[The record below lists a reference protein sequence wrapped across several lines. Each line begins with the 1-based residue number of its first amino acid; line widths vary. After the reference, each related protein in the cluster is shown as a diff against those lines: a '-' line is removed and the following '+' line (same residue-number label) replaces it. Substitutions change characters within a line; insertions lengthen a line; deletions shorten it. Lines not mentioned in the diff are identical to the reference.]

1 MKIEN
6 LKTNIRNMTDEEM
19 NRWNASSYKGEEYIV
34 TIYLQ
39 RRISDMLPSK
49 IGTDT
54 QFYKK
59 TPAMWEV
66 EYIDKSGDRLE
77 DIEEILID
85 DFIEAFIESFD
96 GDNYEIEAFR
106 ERFGDVLAKYQGEFE
121 EKLQERL
128 EEFSDLKEVLT
139 MTKEDAIKLCR
150 NVYSEGWIDFR
161 MEDKNDTVSLE
172 MSINIYGDE
181 YDLENPFDLVFY
193 DEQGFEH
200 YRVPKLC
207 SNDSKRV
214 EEYDNLVRE
223 TLNNLEDI
231 LQYVYDYRDSYEFHE
246 IELGDYKLII
256 SLNYNYYILAY

>member
-66 EYIDKSGDRLE
+66 EYIDKSGDGLE

-85 DFIEAFIESFD
+85 DFIEAFIASFD

-121 EKLQERL
+121 KKLQERL

-139 MTKEDAIKLCR
+139 MTKEDAEKICR
-150 NVYSEGWIDFR
+150 DIYLDGWREFKVR
-161 MEDKNDTVSLE
+161 NNDDSVSLE
-172 MSINIYGDE
+172 MAINIYADE
-181 YDLENPFDLVFY
+181 FDLDNPFDLVFH

-200 YRVPKLC
+200 DRVPKMY
-207 SNDSKRV
+207 SKDHDKV
-214 EEYDNLVRE
+214 EEYNNLVKE
-223 TLNNLEDI
+223 TLGDLDQI
-231 LQYVYDYRDSYEFHE
+231 IQYVYDERYSDETHE
-246 IELGDYKLII
+246 VKLGDYELIVYP
-256 SLNYNYYILAY
+256 NCDY

>member
-1 MKIEN
+1 MKIKN
-6 LKTNIRNMTDEEM
+6 LKTEIRYMTGEEM
-19 NRWNASSYKGEEYIV
+19 NRWNASSYKGEKYIV

-39 RRISDMLPSK
+39 GRISDMLPSK

-66 EYIDKSGDRLE
+66 GYIDKSGDGLE

-85 DFIEAFIESFD
+85 DFIEAFIEAFD

-139 MTKEDAIKLCR
+139 MTKEDAEKLCR
-150 NVYSEGWIDFR
+150 DIYLDGWRDFKVR
-161 MEDKNDTVSLE
+161 GDEDTVSLE
-172 MSINIYGDE
+172 MAINIYGDE
-181 YDLENPFDLVFY
+181 LDSYGPFDLVFY
-193 DEQGFEH
+193 DEQGFESD
-200 YRVPKLC
+200 RVPKMYTK
-207 SNDSKRV
+207 DHDKF
-214 EEYDNLVRE
+214 EKYDNLVNE
-223 TLNNLEDI
+223 TLDDLDEI
-231 LQYVYDYRDSYEFHE
+231 IQYVYDYRDSDETHE
-246 IELGDYKLII
+246 VKLGEYILII
-256 SLNYNYYILAY
+256 SPNYDY

>member
-6 LKTNIRNMTDEEM
+6 LKTEIRNMTDEEM
-19 NRWNASSYKGEEYIV
+19 NRWNASAYKGEEYIV

-39 RRISDMLPSK
+39 RRISDMLSSK

-59 TPAMWEV
+59 TPTMWEV
-66 EYIDKSGDRLE
+66 EYIDKSGDGLE

-85 DFIEAFIESFD
+85 DFIEAFIEAFD

-139 MTKEDAIKLCR
+139 MTKEDAEKLCR
-150 NVYSEGWIDFR
+150 DIYLDGWREFKVR
-161 MEDKNDTVSLE
+161 NNDDSVSLE
-172 MSINIYGDE
+172 MAINIYGDE
-181 YDLENPFDLVFY
+181 WDSYVPFDLVFY
-193 DEQGFEH
+193 DEQGFECD
-200 YRVPKLC
+200 RVPKMYTK
-207 SNDSKRV
+207 DHDKF
-214 EEYDNLVRE
+214 EKYDNLVNE
-223 TLNNLEDI
+223 TLDDLDEI
-231 LQYVYDYRDSYEFHE
+231 IQYVYDYRDSYEFHK
-246 IELGDYKLII
+246 IKIGDYYLII
-256 SLNYNYYILAY
+256 SPNYDN